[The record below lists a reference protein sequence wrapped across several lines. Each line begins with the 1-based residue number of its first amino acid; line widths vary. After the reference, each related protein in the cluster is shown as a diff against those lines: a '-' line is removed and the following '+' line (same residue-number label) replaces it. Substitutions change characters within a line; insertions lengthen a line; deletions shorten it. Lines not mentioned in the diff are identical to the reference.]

1 MGPFFDFCL
10 ITLQEPWSITMTL
23 SITMKQVAKERLRSV
38 RTV

>member
-1 MGPFFDFCL
+1 MGPFLFAL
-10 ITLQEPWSITMTL
+10 LTLQKLWSITMTL